1 MAIFSNKKNIRQAKE
16 AAGQQQAASIYG
28 MEAASAQ
35 STRQLMG
42 QEAQANIFNAL
53 GQDPDFRYGD
63 GSTNMWDDDAI
74 VDQSLS
80 QFATYGGKEPFAKG
94 KYKKGKGGVPGA
106 LGKREGIIDPEG
118 YANQVLGSVP
128 FQIRS
133 KQTREAMQ
141 LLNKEGP
148 AWDELENATIGT
160 IHEGAALQL
169 RDTMRQL
176 KNNYA
181 KGGTARRTAV
191 NEYSTILAA
200 ERSMQARTQES
211 WQANLRLH
219 SYVRQNADRVEAG
232 NRSFVENINGLSQ
245 AHMAAMQATAALQVE
260 AGKTAGLL
268 AGQAYEIRASQQAV
282 NFGTSLLEG
291 VIQLAASAVTYGAG
305 GALIQGAGAEG
316 AGGFQASIGGF
327 LQGSQTGAYTA
338 AQKAAVDKANDIDPN
353 KVADDFLSRKYN
365 TTVLS
370 PGGQGFGIQ
379 T

>member
-1 MAIFSNKKNIRQAKE
+1 MAIFSNKKAIRQAKE
-16 AAGQQQAASIYG
+16 AAGQQQAAAIYG

-35 STRQLMG
+35 AARQTAG

-53 GQDPDFRYGD
+53 GQPGTFGPGATTGSYGD
-63 GSTNMWDDDAI
+63 GSTNMWDADAI
-74 VDQSLS
+74 VDQNLS
-80 QFATYGGKEPFAKG
+80 QFATYGGKEQFAKG

-106 LGKREGIIDPEG
+106 LGSRSGIIDPEG
-118 YANQVLGSVP
+118 YANQVIGSIP

-133 KQTREAMQ
+133 KQTAEAMQ

-169 RDTMRQL
+169 RDTLRQL

-181 KGGTARRTAV
+181 KGGTARRAAV
-191 NEYSTILAA
+191 NEFSTILAQ
-200 ERSMQARTQES
+200 ERAMQSRVQET

-232 NRSFVENINGLSQ
+232 NRSFVENINGLSS

-268 AGQAYEIRASQQAV
+268 AGQAYEIRSYEKAV

-291 VIQLAASAVTYGAG
+291 VIQLAASYVTGGIG
-305 GALIQGAGAEG
+305 GALIASAGEEG
-316 AGGFQASIGGF
+316 AAG
-327 LQGSQTGAYTA
+327 TGATGA
-338 AQKAAVDKANDIDPN
+338 FGGILGGLFGEQVDPN
-353 KVADDFLSRKYN
+353 KAAEEHLAAGGGEWRLQTGSG
-365 TTVLS
+365 
-370 PGGQGFGIQ
+370 PGG
-379 T
+379 